1 MNFDWGY
8 GPITNYGRVYFSI
21 RWWGKIKPMTTEEYT
36 FYVTADW
43 VRFFVINKMI
53 IANQFTV
60 EIVGASETLA

>member
-1 MNFDWGY
+1 
-8 GPITNYGRVYFSI
+8 
-21 RWWGKIKPMTTEEYT
+21 MTTEEYT

-60 EIVGASETLA
+60 EIVGASKTLA